1 MTNFLSVKKFMET
14 FGQEVKTKAEFPSDK
29 IIKLRYDLIK
39 EELGEFEDAIKE
51 FEKSISLLPSFDAY
65 QKKYECLTKL
75 GAYQSKEE
83 KKSPVFTR
91 NDLLLLTKARLSF
104 LVIITTVVGFIL
116 ASKSNAVS
124 IDWWLLIHT
133 IIGCAFAAAASS
145 IFNQL
150 MEIDIDSKMS
160 RTAVRPL
167 PSKKIKPAIAFVLG
181 WVFAA
186 IGLVH
191 LAVKVTP
198 LSCAFAA
205 ATLFVYMFV
214 YTPMKRKTGLN
225 TLVGAVSGA
234 LPPLIGWAGAGGG
247 FDLFAPYFLFGL
259 LFLWQLPHFVAINWM
274 YREEYESAGF
284 MMWSNGDLNGKKKD
298 NLAIVLILIQ
308 VG

>member
-1 MTNFLSVKKFMET
+1 M
-14 FGQEVKTKAEFPSDK
+14 
-29 IIKLRYDLIK
+29 
-39 EELGEFEDAIKE
+39 
-51 FEKSISLLPSFDAY
+51 
-65 QKKYECLTKL
+65 LTVSNTGSYK
-75 GAYQSKEE
+75 SKEE

-284 MMWSNGDLNGKKKD
+284 MMWSNGDLDGNKTA
-298 NLAIVLILIQ
+298 NLAIVFSLVLVGLILMSLFANFVNLLVIICL
-308 VG
+308 VFLTLFKVVFAFKFKLSPSREKAKRLFLFTLLYLPVSLTLLILGWK

>member
-1 MTNFLSVKKFMET
+1 M
-14 FGQEVKTKAEFPSDK
+14 
-29 IIKLRYDLIK
+29 
-39 EELGEFEDAIKE
+39 
-51 FEKSISLLPSFDAY
+51 
-65 QKKYECLTKL
+65 LTVSNTGSYK
-75 GAYQSKEE
+75 SKEE
-83 KKSPVFTR
+83 DKSLVFTR

-116 ASKSNAVS
+116 ATKSNGLA

-133 IIGCAFAAAASS
+133 ILGCAFAAAASS

-160 RTAVRPL
+160 RTASRPL
-167 PSKKIKPAIAFVLG
+167 PSKKIKPAIAFVMG
-181 WVFAA
+181 WIFAA

-191 LAVKVTP
+191 LAVKVNA

-205 ATLFVYMFV
+205 ATLFVYMFI

-234 LPPLIGWAGAGGG
+234 LPPLIGWAGAEGG
-247 FDLFAPYFLFGL
+247 FDSFAPYFLFGL

-274 YREEYESAGF
+274 YRDEYKSAGF
-284 MMWSNGDLNGKKKD
+284 IMWSNNDLNGNKTA
-298 NLAIVLILIQ
+298 NLAIVFSLLLVGLILICLFANFINLLAIIGL
-308 VG
+308 VILTLIKVWFALKFKCSPSRDKARKLFLFTLLYLPASLTLLILGWK

>member
-1 MTNFLSVKKFMET
+1 V
-14 FGQEVKTKAEFPSDK
+14 
-29 IIKLRYDLIK
+29 
-39 EELGEFEDAIKE
+39 
-51 FEKSISLLPSFDAY
+51 SFSGSS
-65 QKKYECLTKL
+65 K
-75 GAYQSKEE
+75 SKENKE
-83 KKSPVFTR
+83 SIEFTR
-91 NDLLLLTKARLSF
+91 NDLLLLTKARLSL

-116 ASKSNAVS
+116 ATKSNDVA
-124 IDWWLLIHT
+124 INWWLLLHT
-133 IIGCAFAAAASS
+133 IVGCAFAAAASS

-150 MEIDIDSKMS
+150 MEIDIDAKMS

-167 PSKKIKPAIAFVLG
+167 PAKKINPSIAFVLG

-191 LAVKVTP
+191 LAVKVNP

-247 FDLFAPYFLFGL
+247 FNIFAPYFLFGL

-284 MMWSNGDLNGKKKD
+284 IMWSNGDLDGNKTAR
-298 NLAIVLILIQ
+298 LAIVFSIILVVLIAVSAFANFINILAVIGLLLLSLYKVVFAVRFKLMPSRDKAKRLFLYTLLYLPLSLTLLIL
-308 VG
+308 GWK